1 MVTSVD
7 LAYDYP
13 VLGAFWTVMWIF
25 LWVMWLILLF
35 RVVVD
40 VFRDHAMSGW
50 VKAAWLIFLF
60 LIPFLGV
67 LVYVIVRGRDMGK
80 REIKHVQE
88 QQEAFNA
95 YIRETAA
102 SPSPAKATADDL
114 VKLSDL
120 RAKGELSEEEFRQAK
135 EKLLA

>member
-1 MVTSVD
+1 MKPSVD

-25 LWVMWLILLF
+25 LWVMWLVLLF
-35 RVVVD
+35 RIVVD
-40 VFRDHAMSGW
+40 IFRDHEMSGW
-50 VKAAWLIFLF
+50 VKAAWLVFLI

-67 LVYVIVRGRDMGK
+67 LVYVIARGRNMGK
-80 REIKHVQE
+80 REIKHAQE

-95 YIRETAA
+95 YIRETAG
-102 SPSPAKATADDL
+102 SPSPGKATADDL
-114 VKLSDL
+114 VKLSEL
-120 RAKGELSEEEFRQAK
+120 RAKGELNEEEFRQAK